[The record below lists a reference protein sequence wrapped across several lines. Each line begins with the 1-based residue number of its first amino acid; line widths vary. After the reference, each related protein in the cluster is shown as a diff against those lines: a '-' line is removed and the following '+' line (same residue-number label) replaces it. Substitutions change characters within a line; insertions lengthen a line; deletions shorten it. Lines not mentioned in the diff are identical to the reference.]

1 MKIAF
6 VEPHLGVYGGIRRIL
21 EFSNRFVDRGEDV
34 TVFHPS
40 GAPCT
45 WMECRARVRPTVEL
59 FRSDFDVVIF
69 NDPPDYRLVRR
80 ARARLKVFYVLEL
93 YDKDRLREWNPK
105 ILWPRKGR
113 MLSLKR
119 ALQMPFLMVANATWI
134 QRWLADHL
142 ALESELVLGG
152 VNREL
157 FHPVP
162 GARRATLTFTLLCSG
177 DPREHK
183 GTPTILEA
191 VARLQRAHPEV
202 VLETYHGRGI
212 AQSDM
217 AACYARAD
225 LFVDAQWHAGWNN
238 PVIEAMACGTP
249 VVCSDIGG
257 VADFAFHERTA
268 LVVPARDVDAFA
280 SAIARMVEAPELRAS
295 LAANALRE
303 VERFD
308 WDAAVERFL
317 VLLYAKTG
325 LARAQAGTA

>member
-6 VEPHLGVYGGIRRIL
+6 VEPHLGLYGGIRRIL
-21 EFSNRFVDRGEDV
+21 EFSNRFVDCGEDV
-34 TVFHPS
+34 TIFHPT
-40 GAPCT
+40 GTPCT
-45 WMECRARVRPTVEL
+45 WMPCRARVLPTVEL
-59 FRSDFDVVIF
+59 FRSSFDVVVF

-80 ARARLKVFYVLEL
+80 ARARLKVFYILEL

-162 GARRATLTFTLLCSG
+162 GARRSTGAFTVLCSG
-177 DPREHK
+177 DSREHK
-183 GTPTILEA
+183 GTPTVTHA
-191 VARLQRAHPEV
+191 VERVRRAHPEIT
-202 VLETYHGRGI
+202 LETYHGQGI
-212 AQSDM
+212 AQADM
-217 AACYARAD
+217 AARYAGAD

-238 PVIEAMACGTP
+238 PVIEAMACATP

-257 VADFAFHERTA
+257 VMDFAFNEKTA

-280 SAIARMVEAPELRAS
+280 SAIARMIESPGLRAS

-317 VLLYAKTG
+317 GLLYKKSG
-325 LARAQAGTA
+325 QVRPRATTA

>member
-6 VEPHLGVYGGIRRIL
+6 VEPHLGVYGGIRRVL

-45 WMECRARVRPTVEL
+45 WMPCRARVRPTVEL
-59 FRSDFDVVIF
+59 FRSDFDVVVF

-80 ARARLKVFYVLEL
+80 ARARLKVFYILEL

-134 QRWLADHL
+134 QRWLADNL
-142 ALESELVLGG
+142 ALKSELILGG

-162 GARRATLTFTLLCSG
+162 GARRSDGRFTVLCSG

-183 GTPTILEA
+183 GTATVVEA
-191 VARLQRAHPEV
+191 VARVQRAHPRV

-212 AQSDM
+212 AQADM
-217 AACYARAD
+217 AACYASAD

-257 VADFAFHERTA
+257 VADFACNEKTA
-268 LVVPARDVDAFA
+268 LVVPPRDVDAFA
-280 SAIARMVEAPELRAS
+280 SAITRLIEAPQLRAV
-295 LAANALRE
+295 LTANALRE

-308 WDAAVERFL
+308 WDAAVARFL
-317 VLLYAKTG
+317 ALLYEKSGQT
-325 LARAQAGTA
+325 RTRAGTA